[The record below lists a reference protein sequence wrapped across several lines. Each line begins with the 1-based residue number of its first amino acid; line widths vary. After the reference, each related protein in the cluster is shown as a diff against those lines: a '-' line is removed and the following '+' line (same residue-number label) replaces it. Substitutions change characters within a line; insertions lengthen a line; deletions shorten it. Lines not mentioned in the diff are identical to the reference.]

1 MKKRSILIGVGVFIA
16 IIIFFVSKVN
26 QSSSNE
32 GDVYTEVKFGQ
43 FRSEVTAS
51 GELSAKNSVNILGP
65 KSMQQVGIW
74 ETTISDIIAEGTV
87 VEKGD
92 YVARLDAS
100 QLGQNI
106 QQMTNDLAISQ
117 ARYEE
122 VKLDT
127 AMELRKARDEMDN
140 QLFAMEKQ
148 KLVLENSEYEPPA
161 VIKEKRMELSRA
173 EKKYNQSL
181 ENYDLQKQKAV
192 AKVKAAEVEV
202 MDDKRKLDFYQK
214 VASDFIIKAPEP
226 GMLIYKRDYR
236 GNKIAQ
242 GGRVAAFDPTV
253 ATLPDLS
260 TMISKTY
267 INEVDIN
274 TVSSGQVVEIGLDA
288 FPDKKLTGTVIDVA
302 NMGQQRPNSD
312 SKVFQVVVEINES
325 DTTLRP
331 GMSTS
336 NKIVAQVIEEAL
348 YIPVEAVHSQ
358 GDSITYVV
366 VRDGLN
372 LTKKEIQLGLSNSDE
387 VIVEAGLK
395 EGQSIFLSDP
405 LGLEGKSIEMLEK
418 NKAIAQNKQ

>member
-1 MKKRSILIGVGVFIA
+1 MKKRTLLIVLGAFVAV
-16 IIIFFVSKVN
+16 IIIFISQVNKGSSDQSEVVTTVSKGV
-26 QSSSNE
+26 
-32 GDVYTEVKFGQ
+32 

-92 YVARLDAS
+92 YVARLDDS

-106 QQMTNDLAISQ
+106 QQKSNDLTISQ

-122 VKLDT
+122 AKLDT
-127 AMELRKARDEMDN
+127 AMELRKAREEMDN

-148 KLVLENSEYEPPA
+148 KLVLENSEFEPPA
-161 VIKEKRMELSRA
+161 VIKEKQMELDRA
-173 EKKYNQSL
+173 EKKYYQTL
-181 ENYDLQKQKAV
+181 DNYELQKQKAV
-192 AKVKAAEVEV
+192 AKIKAAEAE
-202 MDDKRKLDFYQK
+202 MNDDMRKLQFFQQ
-214 VASDFIIKAPEP
+214 VSSDFVIKAPEP
-226 GMLIYKRDYR
+226 GMLIYKRDWR
-236 GNKIAQ
+236 GNKIGQ

-274 TVSSGQVVEIGLDA
+274 TVGAGQTVDIGLDA

-312 SKVFQVVVEINES
+312 SKVFQVIVEIHES

-348 YIPVEAVHSQ
+348 FIPVEAVHSQ
-358 GDSITYVV
+358 GDSITYVLV
-366 VRDGLN
+366 KEGLN
-372 LTKKEIQLGLSNSDE
+372 ITKKEVLLGLSNSDE
-387 VIVEAGLK
+387 VIIK
-395 EGQSIFLSDP
+395 EGLLEGESIYLSDP
-405 LGLEGKSIEMLEK
+405 TGLDSKSIEMLEK
-418 NKAIAQNKQ
+418 RESIAQNKQ